1 MRIRTVLIC
10 HEEEPLN
17 RYMLPRWLASW
28 TELAGIVVL
37 RETSARK
44 RKRIL
49 REVKRVGL
57 LRFADVLA
65 FRLCYRLFLAAQDR
79 EWERQAMDKLSRE
92 YAELPPSVPVLVT
105 SNPNSPA
112 AQAFIAEAAPDVMI
126 ARCKTLLAQRIF
138 SLAKAGTFVMHPG
151 ICPEYRNAHGC
162 FWALALNDGG
172 NVGMTLLKIDKGVD
186 TGPVYGYF
194 RCPVDE
200 RESHIVIQ
208 NRTVFDNLPAIAARL
223 NDIVEGRAGSIDTRG
238 RRSGEWGQPWLTK
251 YLAWKRRVK
260 G

>member
-1 MRIRTVLIC
+1 MPIRTVLIC

-37 RETSARK
+37 RETPERK
-44 RKRIL
+44 RRRVKREMERVGIL
-49 REVKRVGL
+49 RFV
-57 LRFADVLA
+57 DVLA
-65 FRLCYRLFLAAQDR
+65 FRLYYGFLLARRDR
-79 EWERQAMDKLSRE
+79 AWERQTLERLSRE
-92 YAELPPSVPVLVT
+92 YPEIPATVRTLAT
-105 SNPNSPA
+105 SSPNTPE

-138 SLAKAGTFVMHPG
+138 SLPKTGTFVMHPG

-162 FWALALNDGG
+162 FWALALNDAG
-172 NVGMTLLKIDKGVD
+172 NAGMTLLKIDKGVD

-194 RCPVDE
+194 RCALDE
-200 RESHIVIQ
+200 AESHIVIQ
-208 NRTVFDNLPAIAARL
+208 NRTVFDNLPAIAERL
-223 NDIVEGRAGSIDTRG
+223 TEIVEGRAVPIDTRG
-238 RRSGEWGQPWLTK
+238 RPSGEWGQPWLTK

-260 G
+260 R